1 MPSLTISDTNMFD
14 SVAFFDVQQKS
25 FEVIK
30 LEDGKSMQ
38 NVSFSDAKGI
48 AAIDYQSRVM
58 IIVDNSSRVMT
69 YTYKDDQS
77 PSPDPKPDPDP
88 RPDPTP
94 SPDDDGVPFWVYI
107 LIGVCG
113 LIVVS
118 VVVVM
123 VCRRTR
129 NGKKSGVYRNLID
142 SI

>member
-94 SPDDDGVPFWVYI
+94 TPNDDGMPLWAYI

-129 NGKKSGVYRNLID
+129 NGKKSGVYRNFSD
-142 SI
+142 EV

>member
-14 SVAFFDVQQKS
+14 SVAFFDAQQKS

-30 LEDGKSMQ
+30 LNDGKSMQ
-38 NVSFSDAKGI
+38 NVSLSDAKSI
-48 AAIDYQSRVM
+48 VAIDYQSRVM
-58 IIVDNSSRVMT
+58 IVVDSSSRVIT

-77 PSPDPKPDPDP
+77 PTPDPDPKPDPT
-88 RPDPTP
+88 PT
-94 SPDDDGVPFWVYI
+94 PDDDGTPLWAYI
-107 LIGVCG
+107 VIGVCG

-129 NGKKSGVYRNLID
+129 NGKKSGVYRNFSD
-142 SI
+142 EV